1 MKNKLDIKY
10 LVLWMADDCN
20 LNCKYCYARPAFSHN
35 FMSFETAKKAVDI
48 CADKNF
54 TLIFAGGEP
63 LLNFRVMKDLCQY
76 LKDNGYKCKLGLQTN
91 GTLITEDMAEK
102 LAEMDINIGVSFDGT
117 VGINEEFRGGTKK
130 TLAGINFLRE
140 KKKDIN
146 LNCVVTN
153 KNIDKLE
160 KFVEMAYYLGN
171 VRGIGLDLLRTT
183 GNCLNNSEIQP
194 PEDRDVYI
202 NLKKAYE
209 KSKLL
214 AQLTGKSI
222 GIREIEEVKIR
233 SSRECSS
240 GNYCYSS
247 LGQAMVVTPEGDT
260 YPCSSLVGNQDYYMG
275 NIDDKIQM
283 KNLSSGKYER
293 CSRCEYQKICR
304 GCCPSRMLFNSS
316 YGTEDKDCIL
326 RKAVFKILED
336 ERGKK

>member
-1 MKNKLDIKY
+1 MKNNIKY
-10 LVLWMADDCN
+10 LVLWMADECN
-20 LNCKYCYARPAFSHN
+20 LNCKYCYAHPTFSHN
-35 FMSFETAKKAVDI
+35 LMTLETAKKVI
-48 CADKNF
+48 NNCVDKNF

-63 LLNFRVMKDLCQY
+63 LLNFGVIEELYRY
-76 LKDNGYKCKLGLQTN
+76 LKENGYKCKFGLQTN
-91 GTLITEDMAEK
+91 GTLITEEMAEK
-102 LAEMDINIGVSFDGT
+102 LARMDINIGVSFDGT
-117 VGINEEFRGGTKK
+117 VAINEELRGETKK
-130 TLAGINFLRE
+130 TLTGINFLRE

-160 KFVEMAYYLGN
+160 KLVEMAYYFGN
-171 VRGIGLDLLRTT
+171 IKGIGLDLLRTA

-222 GIREIEEVKIR
+222 GIREIEEARIR
-233 SSRECSS
+233 SSRECGS
-240 GNYCYSS
+240 GSYCYSS

-260 YPCSSLVGNQDYYMG
+260 YPCSSLVGNKEYYMG
-275 NIDDKIQM
+275 NIDGEIQM
-283 KNLSSGKYER
+283 KSLSSGKYER
-293 CSRCEYQKICR
+293 CSSCEYEKVCR